1 MKERLRLAAFVAM
14 LSFLPVSVKQSEAVQ
29 AAVSDACVPAGTWM
43 IPAGARLDAREAIA
57 RAAQRS
63 IVLLGEVHDNPE
75 HHRWQLQTLAGLHA
89 LRPDMVIGFEMFPR
103 RVQNALDRWVAG
115 EFSEADFLKASDWN
129 TVWRFDPG
137 LYMPLF
143 HFARMNRI
151 PMVALNISDP
161 LRNAVRKGGFDGVP
175 PAEREGLERPAAAKG
190 AYLDRLLEVFRE
202 HDRGGKKRAGAARDD
217 PDFRRFVEMQEL
229 WDGAMAQALRA
240 AQARPGR
247 PLVVGI
253 MGRGHVAHGD
263 GVPYQLKAL
272 GVTDVTTL
280 LPWDEDNDCKELV
293 AGLAD
298 AVFGVNA
305 PARAKSPGPLL
316 GIRIELKDGA
326 VHVVEVQKASVAE
339 AADLRAGDII
349 TEIAG
354 QPVKRNTDVI
364 DAVRRQAPG
373 TWLPLGIRRQDKPM
387 EIIAKFPP
395 LKP

>member
-1 MKERLRLAAFVAM
+1 MRKRLA
-14 LSFLPVSVKQSEAVQ
+14 L
-29 AAVSDACVPAGTWM
+29 AAVSVMVNLFSATAVPVEAAQASGKACVPVGTWM
-43 IPAGARLDAREAIA
+43 VPGGARVDGKEVIA

-63 IVLLGEVHDNPE
+63 IVLLGEVHDSAE

-103 RVQNALDRWVAG
+103 RVQEALDRWVSG
-115 EFSEADFLKASDWN
+115 ELSEADFLKAADWN

-161 LRNAVRKGGFDGVP
+161 LRNAVRKKGFDGVP
-175 PAEREGLERPAAAKG
+175 QAEREGLERPAAASG

-202 HDRGGKKRAGAARDD
+202 HNAGGKKRADAGRDD
-217 PDFRRFVEMQEL
+217 ADFRRFVEMQEL

-247 PLVVGI
+247 PLVVGV

-272 GVTDVTTL
+272 GVGDVATL
-280 LPWDEDNDCKELV
+280 LPWGQDNDCKELV

-298 AVFGVNA
+298 VVFGVAA
-305 PARAKSPGPLL
+305 PAPAESRRQLL
-316 GIRIELKDGA
+316 GIRIELKDAA
-326 VHVVEVQKASVAE
+326 VHVVEVQKGSVAA
-339 AADLRAGDII
+339 AADLRTGDVI

-364 DAVRRQAPG
+364 AAVQRQAPG
-373 TWLPLGIRRQDKPM
+373 TWLPLRIKRNDEPM

-395 LKP
+395 LEP

>member
-1 MKERLRLAAFVAM
+1 M
-14 LSFLPVSVKQSEAVQ
+14 PV
-29 AAVSDACVPAGTWM
+29 GTWM
-43 IPAGARLDAREAIA
+43 VPGGAPLAGKEVIA

-63 IVLLGEVHDNPE
+63 IVLLGEVHDSAE

-103 RVQNALDRWVAG
+103 RVQEALDRWVSG
-115 EFSEADFLKASDWN
+115 ELSEADFLKAADWN

-161 LRNAVRKGGFDGVP
+161 LRNAVRKKGFDGVP
-175 PAEREGLERPAAAKG
+175 QAEREGLERPAAASG

-202 HDRGGKKRAGAARDD
+202 HNAGGKKRADAGRDD
-217 PDFRRFVEMQEL
+217 ADFRRFVEMQEL

-247 PLVVGI
+247 PLVVGV

-272 GVTDVTTL
+272 GVGDVATL
-280 LPWDEDNDCKELV
+280 LPWGQDNDCKELV

-298 AVFGVNA
+298 VVFGVAA
-305 PARAKSPGPLL
+305 PAPAESRRQLL
-316 GIRIELKDGA
+316 GIRIELKDAA
-326 VHVVEVQKASVAE
+326 VHVVEVQKGSVAA
-339 AADLRAGDII
+339 AADLRTGDVI

-364 DAVRRQAPG
+364 AAVQRQAPG
-373 TWLPLGIRRQDKPM
+373 TWLPLRIKRNDEPM

-395 LKP
+395 LEP

>member
-1 MKERLRLAAFVAM
+1 MRKRSALAVVGVIVNLFSATAV
-14 LSFLPVSVKQSEAVQ
+14 PVEAAQ
-29 AAVSDACVPAGTWM
+29 ASGKACVPVGTWM
-43 IPAGARLDAREAIA
+43 VPGGPLLDGKEVIA

-63 IVLLGEVHDNPE
+63 IVLLGEVHDNAE

-103 RVQNALDRWVAG
+103 RVQKALDRWVAG
-115 EFSEADFLKASDWN
+115 ELSEADFLKAADWN

-137 LYMPLF
+137 LYLPLL
-143 HFARMNRI
+143 HFARMNRV

-161 LRNAVRKGGFDGVP
+161 LRNAVRKQGFDGVP
-175 PAEREGLERPAAAKG
+175 EAEREGLERPAAASG

-202 HDRGGKKRAGAARDD
+202 HDAGGKKRADAGRDD

-240 AQARPGR
+240 AQARSGR

-253 MGRGHVAHGD
+253 MGRGHIAHGD

-272 GVTDVTTL
+272 GIEDVATL
-280 LPWDEDNDCKELV
+280 LPWDHDNDCKELV
-293 AGLAD
+293 AGLVD
-298 AVFGVNA
+298 VVFGVAAPA
-305 PARAKSPGPLL
+305 PARSRRQLL
-316 GIRIELKDGA
+316 GIRIELKDAA
-326 VHVVEVQKASVAE
+326 VHVVEVQKGSIAE
-339 AADLRAGDII
+339 AADLRTGDVI

-364 DAVRRQAPG
+364 AAVQRQAPG
-373 TWLPLGIRRQDKPM
+373 TWLPLRIKRNDESM

>member
-1 MKERLRLAAFVAM
+1 MRKRLTLVA
-14 LSFLPVSVKQSEAVQ
+14 VSVMVNLFSATAVPVEAAQ
-29 AAVSDACVPAGTWM
+29 ASGKACVPVGTWRV
-43 IPAGARLDAREAIA
+43 PGGARLDGKEVIA

-63 IVLLGEVHDNPE
+63 IVLLGEVHDSAE

-103 RVQNALDRWVAG
+103 RGQEALDRWVAG
-115 EFSEADFLKASDWN
+115 ELSEADFLKAADWN

-161 LRNAVRKGGFDGVP
+161 LRNAVRKKGFDGVP
-175 PAEREGLERPAAAKG
+175 QAEREGLERPAAASG

-202 HDRGGKKRAGAARDD
+202 HNAGGKKRAEGGRDD

-247 PLVVGI
+247 TLVVGI
-253 MGRGHVAHGD
+253 MGRGHIAHGD

-280 LPWDEDNDCKELV
+280 LPWDHDNDCKELI
-293 AGLAD
+293 AGFAD
-298 AVFGVNA
+298 AVFGVAA
-305 PARAKSPGPLL
+305 PARAKSPRSLL

-326 VHVVEVQKASVAE
+326 VHVIEVQKGSVAE
-339 AADLRAGDII
+339 AADLRAGDVI

-364 DAVRRQAPG
+364 AALRRQAPG
-373 TWLPLGIRRQDKPM
+373 TWLPLRIRRNDEPM

>member
-1 MKERLRLAAFVAM
+1 MRKRLA
-14 LSFLPVSVKQSEAVQ
+14 L
-29 AAVSDACVPAGTWM
+29 AAVSVMVNLFSATAVPVEAAQASGKACVPVGTWM
-43 IPAGARLDAREAIA
+43 VPGGARVDGKEVIA

-63 IVLLGEVHDNPE
+63 IVLLGEVHDSAE

-103 RVQNALDRWVAG
+103 RVQEALDRWVSG
-115 EFSEADFLKASDWN
+115 ELSEADFLKAADWN

-137 LYMPLF
+137 LYMPFF

-161 LRNAVRKGGFDGVP
+161 LRNAVRKKGFDGVP
-175 PAEREGLERPAAAKG
+175 QAEREGLERPAAASG

-202 HDRGGKKRAGAARDD
+202 HNAGGKKRADAGRDD
-217 PDFRRFVEMQEL
+217 ADFRRFVEMQEL

-247 PLVVGI
+247 PLVVGV

-272 GVTDVTTL
+272 GVGDVATL
-280 LPWDEDNDCKELV
+280 LPWGQDNDCKELV

-298 AVFGVNA
+298 VVFGVAA
-305 PARAKSPGPLL
+305 PAPAESRRQLL
-316 GIRIELKDGA
+316 GIRIELKDAA
-326 VHVVEVQKASVAE
+326 VHVVEVQKGSVAA
-339 AADLRAGDII
+339 AADLRTGDVI

-364 DAVRRQAPG
+364 AAVQRQAPG
-373 TWLPLGIRRQDKPM
+373 TWLPLRIKRNDEPM

-395 LKP
+395 LEP